1 MRMCTQQH
9 RTLSGLVAV
18 ISALLGYMSGAGFCY
33 IVGLRHCS
41 TANAVPFLI
50 MGIGMDDTFVL
61 MNAYTLTYFVPD
73 SKERAS
79 LRCET
84 ALEEAG
90 MAITLSTA
98 TNIISFGVGAMTPYV
113 AIRNFCVLTIASLIA
128 TYVFCFTFFWP
139 VVCLEADRETK
150 KTILVWPLTLCCNP
164 HQGTRSLPR
173 DPSGVTSIV
182 SLVHEK
188 HLCLTPQHKN
198 AHTAPSGTVGEFA
211 RRLALRYLAR
221 PLSLPLVKAAVVVVF
236 LGLLCTSITGL
247 ALRFDIG
254 LDKLEL
260 VRASSPLRE
269 THSLV
274 ESFGVSSQTGYLLL
288 EPRSAA
294 VSWFD
299 PTNLEFLSHLDE
311 LINAL
316 PNVVRVVNPLTVFR
330 SGSLESFSEWHDT
343 STASEALRDLYVM
356 DGTQLVAL
364 RVALFLD
371 AEPAEPPSFMKEMRA
386 FTDAATKD
394 SDFIV
399 LPFFDQFVFSES
411 DRIILRQ
418 TLVALASA
426 FAGIVLISAAFL
438 EGSGVVRLSL
448 VVVCTA
454 LIDVNLLG
462 LMSWWGVK
470 LNMISMV
477 VIVMSVGFSVDYA
490 VHMLKS
496 YTQALGCGPK
506 EKLKETM
513 YLMFPPLLHG
523 VLSTIGGLMVLL
535 LRQDE
540 FIFVVFF
547 KTTLLTLLLGF
558 GHGAL
563 LLPCL
568 LSFLDFRGLCACNHH
583 AV

>member
-1 MRMCTQQH
+1 M
-9 RTLSGLVAV
+9 

-33 IVGLRHCS
+33 ILGLRHCS

-73 SKERAS
+73 SKDRAS
-79 LRCET
+79 VRCET
-84 ALEEAG
+84 ALAEAG

-98 TNIISFGVGAMTPYV
+98 TNLISFSVGAMTPYV

-128 TYVFCFTFFWP
+128 TYIFCFTFFWP
-139 VVCLEADRETK
+139 VVCLEADRENK
-150 KTILVWPLTLCCNP
+150 KTIMVWPFTLCCNP
-164 HQGTRSLPR
+164 HQGVRSLPR
-173 DPSGVTSIV
+173 DATDVTSIV
-182 SLVHEK
+182 GLVHEK
-188 HLCLTPQHKN
+188 HACLTPQHKN
-198 AHTAPSGTVGEFA
+198 AHTAPSGTVGEAA

-221 PLSLPLVKAAVVVVF
+221 PLSLPVVKAGVVLVF
-236 LGLLCTSITGL
+236 LGLLSASVAGL
-247 ALRFDIG
+247 VLRFDIG

-288 EPRSAA
+288 EPRSEDT
-294 VSWFD
+294 SWFD
-299 PTNLEFLSHLDE
+299 PTNLEFLSQLDE
-311 LINAL
+311 QLNAL
-316 PNVVRVVNPLTVFR
+316 PNVVRVVNPLTVFQ
-330 SGSLESFSEWHDT
+330 SGSLESFSEWHET

-356 DGTQLVAL
+356 NGNELVAV
-364 RVALFLD
+364 RIALSLD
-371 AEPAEPPSFMKEMRA
+371 AEPTDHLSFMKGIRSFA
-386 FTDAATKD
+386 HTAAGD
-394 SDFIV
+394 SDFTV
-399 LPFFDQFVFSES
+399 HPFFDEFVFTES

-438 EGSGVVRLSL
+438 EGSGVVSLSL
-448 VVVCTA
+448 VVACTT

-462 LMSWWGVK
+462 LMSWWDVK

-490 VHMLKS
+490 VHMLKAYS
-496 YTQALGCGPK
+496 QALGCGPK

-568 LSFLDFRGLCACNHH
+568 LSSFDFRGHCACSQHT
-583 AV
+583 V